1 MTKLGQESGQ
11 NGAGG
16 HVTWSRG
23 DGLRSRDDGL
33 FSFYRRGIVCTRHCF
48 SLNWKAAVD
57 RHV

>member
-33 FSFYRRGIVCTRHCF
+33 FSFYRRGIVLHTTLLQFELESRCG
-48 SLNWKAAVD
+48 
-57 RHV
+57 